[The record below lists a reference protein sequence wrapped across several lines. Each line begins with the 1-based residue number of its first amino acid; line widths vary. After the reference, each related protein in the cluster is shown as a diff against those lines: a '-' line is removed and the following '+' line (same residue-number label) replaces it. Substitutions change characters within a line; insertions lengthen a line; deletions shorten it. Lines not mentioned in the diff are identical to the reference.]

1 MTQAAV
7 DLYFQN
13 NTMVDPT
20 KIKVEELSDEQHYF
34 NTTIGNNYQS
44 VDFIVSPSSNLSSFL
59 SDENFEQLATIKR
72 VTEEPI
78 DWCVLPINVVY
89 YVQTVVPIQ
98 TKWAARVILELKNR
112 EGSKFK
118 VWAPNN
124 ICRDL
129 KSGMKLKGIE
139 FAYIKS
145 FGQKETTTIH
155 GAKKRYYD
163 FETVYIY
170 K

>member
-20 KIKVEELSDEQHYF
+20 IRVEELANEQHYF
-34 NTTIGNNYQS
+34 NTTIGNYQS
-44 VDFIVSPSSNLSSFL
+44 VDFIVSPSNNLSFL
-59 SDENFEQLATIKR
+59 SDENFEQLAATKR
-72 VTEEPI
+72 VTEEVI
-78 DWCVLPINVVY
+78 DWCDLPINVVY
-89 YVQTVVPIQ
+89 CVQNVVPIQ
-98 TKWAARVILELKNR
+98 TKWGARIILKLKNR
-112 EGSKFK
+112 EGDKFK
-118 VWAPNN
+118 VWVPNN
-124 ICRDL
+124 ICKDL
-129 KSGMKLKGIE
+129 KAGMKLKGFQ

-145 FGQKETTTIH
+145 LGPKETTTIA